1 MNKKTYVIHMMST
14 LLIAFTLSSCESLDL
29 EFMQGDEEAIQASGV
44 IEAVEV
50 SISSEISGR
59 VSAVHAQEGDE
70 IKQGDLLFELNTEMI
85 QAQRKQAQAQVET
98 ARSNLQSSK
107 STLAVAESGLDVA
120 EAALKSA
127 ELEYERVLR
136 EARLAEAPDR
146 VRDWDQIS
154 PTEFDLPSWYF
165 HKNERMAAAKDELE
179 EAENSYQAEQDDYQ
193 ELLGE
198 TDNSEIA
205 AAEKR
210 LAEARTSFSIAESLL
225 DHEVGFEGREE
236 IEDYRQTIYDAAEAE
251 LEAAQ
256 EEYQQLLSEPEAEDI
271 LEARARLSVAKER
284 RELAR
289 DHLQSLYTGD
299 DAVEVQIAK
308 AAVSQAKASR
318 DQSQARVDQ
327 AKSGVEG
334 AEKAL
339 NQAKA
344 ALDIIELNLEKSRVN
359 SPISGIILTRN
370 IEPGEVIQ
378 AGLTAMTIGQ
388 LEDLRVT
395 VYIPED
401 QYGQI
406 SLGDKAQ
413 LQVDSFP
420 DQTFE
425 AEVIRI
431 ADKAEYTPRNV
442 QTKEERQKTVYAIE
456 LAVIDGHGKL
466 KPGMPTDV
474 TFQNSK

>member
-1 MNKKTYVIHMMST
+1 MNERTKVIHVIGI
-14 LLIAFTLSSCESLDL
+14 LLIVFALTSCESLDFV
-29 EFMQGDEEAIQASGV
+29 FMQGDEEAIQASGV
-44 IEAVEV
+44 IEAVDV

-59 VSAVHAQEGDE
+59 VTAVHAQEGDE
-70 IKQGDLLFELNTEMI
+70 VEQGDLLFELNTEMI

-98 ARSNLQSSK
+98 ARSNLKSSK
-107 STLAVAESGLDVA
+107 STLAAAKAGFDAA
-120 EAALKSA
+120 EAALQSA

-136 EARLAEAPDR
+136 EARLTEALDR
-146 VRDWDQIS
+146 VGDWDQSS
-154 PTEFDLPSWYF
+154 PAEFDLPSWYF

-179 EAENSYQAEQDDYQ
+179 EAENSYQAEQVDYQ
-193 ELLGE
+193 DLLEEAGH
-198 TDNSEIA
+198 SEIA

-210 LAEARTSFSIAESLL
+210 LAEARTAFSIAESLL
-225 DHEVGFEGREE
+225 DHDVGFEGREE
-236 IEDYRQTIYDAAEAE
+236 IEDYRQTIYDAAETE
-251 LEAAQ
+251 LEASQ
-256 EEYQQLLSEPEAEDI
+256 EEYQQLLSEPEAVDI
-271 LEARARLSVAKER
+271 LEARARLSVARER

-289 DHLQSLYTGD
+289 DHLQSFYTGD
-299 DAVEVQIAK
+299 NALEVQIAK

-318 DQSQARVDQ
+318 DQAQARVDQ

-344 ALDIIELNLEKSRVN
+344 ARDVIELNLEKSRVN
-359 SPISGIILTRN
+359 SPISGTILTRN

-378 AGLTAMTIGQ
+378 AGLTAMTISQ
-388 LEDLRVT
+388 LDDLRVT

-406 SLGDKAQ
+406 SLGDQAQ

-420 DQTFE
+420 DQVFE
-425 AEVIRI
+425 AEVTRI

-442 QTKEERQKTVYAIE
+442 QTKEERQKTVYEIE
-456 LAVIDGHGKL
+456 LTVIDGRGIL

-474 TFQNSK
+474 VFLNSK